1 MIHAFP
7 MRSTSNTNNARFSRR
22 PSGILYVLCAQPNWT
37 GLPLPPKRS
46 SEDSRLQGG
55 VFRSAKKIYEVAQ
68 RGDGFIDMESREAL
82 DEAVAL
88 GRGGI

>member
-1 MIHAFP
+1 MPDFP
-7 MRSTSNTNNARFSRR
+7 A
-22 PSGILYVLCAQPNWT
+22 GQAACLYVLCAQPNWT
-37 GLPLPPKRS
+37 GLPLPLKRS